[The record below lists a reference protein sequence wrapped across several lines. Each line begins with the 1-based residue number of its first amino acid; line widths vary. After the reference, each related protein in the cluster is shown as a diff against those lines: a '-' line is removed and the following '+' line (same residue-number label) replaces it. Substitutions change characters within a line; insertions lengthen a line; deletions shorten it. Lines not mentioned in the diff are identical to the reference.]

1 MEVLSLLADL
11 FLTFIW
17 GGGGRPLNEIIL
29 VNIEQNYH
37 NLHKFSCTHIKI
49 VDQFSRGN
57 INENKTETNTILN
70 LVSIKKKKKKN
81 SKSACL
87 LSGNNWIQII

>member
-1 MEVLSLLADL
+1 M
-11 FLTFIW
+11 
-17 GGGGRPLNEIIL
+17 NK
-29 VNIEQNYH
+29 EQNYH

-70 LVSIKKKKKKN
+70 FGVNLKKKKRKTVKVLVCYQEATGSRSFKIALN
-81 SKSACL
+81 SLNKTRPL
-87 LSGNNWIQII
+87 RLNDLHI

>member
-11 FLTFIW
+11 FFNLHLGG

-70 LVSIKKKKKKN
+70 FGVN
-81 SKSACL
+81 
-87 LSGNNWIQII
+87 